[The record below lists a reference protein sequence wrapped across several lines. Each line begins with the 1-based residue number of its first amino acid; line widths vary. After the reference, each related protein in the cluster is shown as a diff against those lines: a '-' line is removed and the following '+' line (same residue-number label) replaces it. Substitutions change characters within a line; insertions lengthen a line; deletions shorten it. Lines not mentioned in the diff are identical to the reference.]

1 MRNCTARV
9 AIVNK
14 SAVTDGTA
22 LADILRRWCIS
33 GVLIMPTDLDAV
45 TGARKCE
52 AQAQLQT
59 EITILLV
66 CFIIFLCMLALLF
79 IDQSFSKA
87 AIELLGRF

>member
-66 CFIIFLCMLALLF
+66 CVVIFLFLGMLVLLF
-79 IDQSFSKA
+79 A
-87 AIELLGRF
+87 